1 LLASQKTTFTDDA
14 EKMAWLQG
22 CMQQMYRRGAAGE
35 PLVKFALTQLVEQTD
50 SRHGYVALRQPA
62 SDAFF
67 IFCVVDC
74 VAASNEEEGRRLAAE
89 DFSENIFGEESLLVQ
104 AKYTE
109 KVIDITILARHAR
122 EKFQGGHLSVPV
134 FVGKNLAGVIGLMG
148 RSAPYASA
156 AVQAV
161 EMVMG
166 YALSIERVQQ
176 LEVADTQE
184 TDYRNIFELT
194 NDGMAVINPLTEK
207 VLHAN
212 TKLCGLLG
220 LSLDELLG
228 RSLLEFEWNA
238 ANGYDLEGARKL
250 VSLASR
256 SKRSVGG
263 EWMFRR
269 RDGKTIWTQLQMK
282 QGLIAEREY
291 VFVSVRDIG
300 DEKQMQEKLSLISEH
315 DPLTG
320 LYNRAVFDRCLTG
333 HNCNDVIGLVL
344 CDIDGLRL
352 INESAG
358 DHTGDA
364 VLVALG
370 EFLQEICPTETEK
383 TFRIGGDMFAVL
395 LGAKSELVPRQIAR
409 QIEEFARTRTGI
421 AGFSISAAAL
431 KFAPGDDLSKKLRQ
445 AEGMLHRQKM
455 HCERSEKNGVA
466 QMLTQAL
473 ATRDNITGGH
483 ADRMEEMCVALLRD
497 VAGEE
502 AEATDMRLFAKFHD
516 IGKIGIPDD
525 LLFKPGRLLPE
536 EYQQMKLHSKLGAN
550 IARASSALAPIADLI
565 LMHHERWDGYGYP
578 LGKKAR
584 EIPLE
589 CRILAVVDAFDAMT
603 SDRPYRRAMDIQA
616 AMNELFL
623 HAGTQFD
630 PELVERFSALR
641 QRQRHSRV
649 E

>member
-1 LLASQKTTFTDDA
+1 
-14 EKMAWLQG
+14 
-22 CMQQMYRRGAAGE
+22 MQQMYRRGAAGE
-35 PLVKFALTQLVEQTD
+35 ELVKFALAQLVEETGSQ
-50 SRHGYVALRQPA
+50 HGYVALRQPA
-62 SDAFF
+62 SDTFF
-67 IFCVVDC
+67 IYCVVDC
-74 VAASNEEEGRRLAAE
+74 ALASSEEEGRQLAAA
-89 DFSENIFGEESLLVQ
+89 DFAENIFAEEALLLQ

-109 KVIDITILARHAR
+109 KVIDITIIARHAR

-134 FVGKNLAGVIGLMG
+134 FVGRHLAGVVGLMG
-148 RSAPYASA
+148 RKTPYGGVE
-156 AVQAV
+156 VQAT

-166 YALSIERVQQ
+166 YALSVQRVQQ
-176 LEVADTQE
+176 LEVADAQE

-194 NDGMAVINPLTEK
+194 SDGMAVINPMTEE

-212 TKLCGLLG
+212 TKLCALLG
-220 LSLDELLG
+220 LSLDDLLG

-250 VSLASR
+250 VNLASR

-269 RDGKTIWTQLQMK
+269 RDGKTVWTQLQMK

-333 HNCNDVIGLVL
+333 HNCSDVIGLVL

-352 INESAG
+352 INENAG

-370 EFLQEICPTETEK
+370 EFLQETCPSATEK

-395 LGAKSELVPRQIAR
+395 FGAQSKLVPRQIAQ

-421 AGFSISAAAL
+421 AGFSITAAAL
-431 KFAPGDDLSKKLRQ
+431 KFTPGDDLSKKLRQ

-466 QMLTQAL
+466 QMLTRAL

-483 ADRMEEMCVALLRD
+483 ADRMEEMCVALLRNVVGD
-497 VAGEE
+497 E

-550 IARASSALAPIADLI
+550 IARASSALAPIADMI

-578 LGKKAR
+578 LGKRAR

-603 SDRPYRRAMDIQA
+603 SDRPYRRAMDTQA
-616 AMNELFL
+616 AINELFL

-630 PELVERFSALR
+630 PELVELFAAMR
-641 QRQRHSRV
+641 QGQKRPRI